1 MARTF
6 AAASSQATYYDHGSD
21 IGSYP
26 STVAAWFYPS
36 SPATNANILA
46 IVNASSDSTWIGLAL
61 APAGSQLYTDI
72 NSSGGFSYAIATAS
86 YTNNAWNHAA
96 VVLTSST
103 SRTVYLGGG
112 NSATDT
118 TAQDWPSGAKR
129 FGIGALLRPS
139 QTQFFEGRLAEVC
152 WWNVALAPDEIAAL
166 AAGAHPLSVRRAS
179 IINYWPL
186 YGVSSPEP
194 DISGA
199 LQTQTLYNSPTQG
212 DHAPVMLW
220 PPRLR
225 RQTATLAAVTGRGP
239 IVLTSQLVASSLRR
253 RLVA

>member
-6 AAASSQATYYDHGSD
+6 AAASSQATYYDNGSD

-36 SPATNANILA
+36 SPATNADILT
-46 IVNASSDSTWIGLAL
+46 IVNASSDSIWIGLAL
-61 APAGSQLYTDI
+61 SPA
-72 NSSGGFSYAIATAS
+72 AAS

-103 SRTVYLGGG
+103 SRTVYLNGG

-118 TAQDWPSGAKR
+118 TAQNWPSGAQR
-129 FGIGALLRPS
+129 FAIGALLRIS
-139 QTQFFEGRLAEVC
+139 QTQFFEGRIGEVS
-152 WWNVALAPDEIAAL
+152 WWNVALSTDEIAAL

-199 LQTQTLYNSPTQG
+199 LQTQTLYNGPTQG
-212 DHAPVMLW
+212 DHARVMLW